1 MGRKRVRGE
10 YSSQLYRLNL
20 LEVWEAMEDVE
31 TRFLSLHEALNN
43 NVLPLYKAGVL
54 LRKKSLSQHIKERKK
69 TEEYT
74 RESKRNYFWEC
85 VTTRNCS
92 KGSL

>member
-20 LEVWEAMEDVE
+20 LEVWEAMKDVE

-69 TEEYT
+69 QKSTQEKA
-74 RESKRNYFWEC
+74 RGIIFGN
-85 VTTRNCS
+85 V
-92 KGSL
+92 